1 MRLRDTFKYRKY
13 NKMFT
18 VVKNEDGVAC
28 RISFLDRSINKYTYL
43 SSDRDLRAVSYL
55 SMTMNLPDIC

>member
-1 MRLRDTFKYRKY
+1 
-13 NKMFT
+13 MFT
-18 VVKNEDGVAC
+18 VVKNEDGEVC
-28 RISFLDRSINKYTYL
+28 KISFLDRSINKYTYL